1 MILFSDCKVNIG
13 LDITARRADGYHDI
27 STVMVHIPWHDIVEL
42 LPAKGDTP
50 SLTVIGRG
58 VDCPPEKNLV
68 MRAFRIMEREYGIP
82 PVDIILEKI
91 IPDGAGLG
99 GGSADAATTLKGLNE
114 MFGLG
119 ADSKRFAELAS
130 EIGAD
135 CPFFIYDTPM
145 YCTGIG
151 TEMHPVDVNLS
162 GYILLVAKPEGVSV
176 STREAYS
183 RVVPEIPEVPLT
195 DFLRLPVGMWQGRI
209 KNDFEPSVFA
219 VAPRVRMLKEM
230 MMEEGA
236 VYASMSGS
244 GASVFGFFDNDK
256 LAENARGRC
265 SQMVS
270 MMCRL

>member
-1 MILFSDCKVNIG
+1 MILFSDCKINIG

-27 STVMVHIPWHDIVEL
+27 STVMIHIPWHDVIEL
-42 LPAKGDTP
+42 LPAQTDVP
-50 SLTVIGRG
+50 SLRVIGRS
-58 VDCPPEKNLV
+58 VDCPAEKNLV

-82 PVDIILEKI
+82 PVDIVFEKI

-119 ADSKRFAELAS
+119 IDSRRLAELAS

-135 CPFFIYDTPM
+135 CPFFIYDKPM

-151 TEMHPVDVNLS
+151 TDMRPIDVDLS
-162 GYILLVAKPEGVSV
+162 GFYLLVAKPEGVSV

-183 RVVPEIPEVPLT
+183 RVCPEIPEVA
-195 DFLRLPVGMWQGRI
+195 LPDLVRMPVETWQGRV

-219 VAPRVRMLKEM
+219 VAPQVRMLKEIM
-230 MMEEGA
+230 LEGGA

-244 GASVFGFFDNDK
+244 GASVFGIFDNDK
-256 LAENARGRC
+256 LADAARERC
-265 SQMVS
+265 GTLMS